1 MAVALLAAAYAAAQ
15 MLADV
20 SSLKITEV
28 AGFSMDAGTLVYPFT
43 FTLRDL
49 VHKVA
54 GKQVARA
61 LIVAAAASN
70 LFMAGLFWLVA
81 RLPAVAGVGPQTEL
95 FGAVLAPVW
104 RIVFASILAEVVSEL
119 IDTEAY
125 SRWER
130 RFGERRQWGRVL
142 ASNAVAIPVDSA
154 LFVLVAFAGRALD
167 WATWAR
173 PSSPTSWSRALV
185 TLVSIPWIYLVRPG
199 GGRRRRCGSAG
210 GLGGHPAVEGDLL
223 EGQFRE
229 GLACRRRFGP
239 GRRW

>member
-1 MAVALLAAAYAAAQ
+1 MSRARFPLPVAVALLAAAYVAAQ
-15 MLADV
+15 MLSDI

-61 LIVAAAASN
+61 LILGAAAIN
-70 LFMAGLFWLVA
+70 LFMAGLFWLVD
-81 RLPAVAGVGPQTEL
+81 RLPALPGVGPQTDM
-95 FGAVLAPVW
+95 FGDVLSPVW
-104 RIVFASILAEVVSEL
+104 RIVFASILAEVVAEL

-125 SRWER
+125 SRWVA

-142 ASNAVAIPVDSA
+142 VSNAVAVPIDSA
-154 LFVLVAFAGRALD
+154 IFVLAAFAGVLSAGNVGETFL
-167 WATWAR
+167 TNVVVKFG
-173 PSSPTSWSRALV
+173 V

-199 GGRRRRCGSAG
+199 GP
-210 GLGGHPAVEGDLL
+210 PAPDQSVVSGETL
-223 EGQFRE
+223 
-229 GLACRRRFGP
+229 P
-239 GRRW
+239 